1 MKLAECQET
10 ILNLGKQL
18 KALATPREA
27 ALFDKVFSNTNT
39 AANTTNNNM
48 HKRSSLRDRMLADE
62 DPRVE
67 ILKSPKDKETRDA
80 DADAQKPSLLHSDS
94 HNALSTPSALVH
106 TRQGHL
112 GSKHLAIVPSKKQG
126 GFGFLRRLLLRRKKG
141 SSKKPQTLAKA

>member
-27 ALFDKVFSNTNT
+27 ELFDKVFSNTST
-39 AANTTNNNM
+39 AANATNNNM

-67 ILKSPKDKETRDA
+67 ILKSPKDKETRDV
-80 DADAQKPSLLHSDS
+80 DAQKPSLLHSDS
-94 HNALSTPSALVH
+94 HNALLTPSALVH